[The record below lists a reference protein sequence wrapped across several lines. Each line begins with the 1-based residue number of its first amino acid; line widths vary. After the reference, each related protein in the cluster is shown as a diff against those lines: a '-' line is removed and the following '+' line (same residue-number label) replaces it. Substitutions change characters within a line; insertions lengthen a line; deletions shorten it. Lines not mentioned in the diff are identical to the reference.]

1 MMLSTLEGQPESTG
15 AITQDPFDLDI
26 TVLDAGKTTIEL
38 AASDGGCG
46 STCGTSCVSNAA

>member
-1 MMLSTLEGQPESTG
+1 MMLSTLEGRPEAIG
-15 AITQDPFDLDI
+15 AVAQDPFDLDI
-26 TVLDAGKTTIEL
+26 TVLDAGEATTEL